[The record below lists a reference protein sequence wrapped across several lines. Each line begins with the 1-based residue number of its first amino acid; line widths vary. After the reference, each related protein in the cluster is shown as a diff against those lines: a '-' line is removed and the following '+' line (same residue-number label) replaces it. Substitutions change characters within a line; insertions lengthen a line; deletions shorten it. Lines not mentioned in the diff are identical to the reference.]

1 MTINDH
7 TIGSG
12 TFYTQHED
20 EDEGNNKKQGKATFK
35 YNKNTKVQDDPLIK
49 EKHKIVKLL
58 NILQNG
64 PMLSERDLGI
74 SRTRNKLAANT
85 VI

>member
-35 YNKNTKVQDDPLIK
+35 YNKNTKV
-49 EKHKIVKLL
+49 
-58 NILQNG
+58 
-64 PMLSERDLGI
+64 
-74 SRTRNKLAANT
+74 
-85 VI
+85 